1 MKFVIVG
8 DGAVGKTRLLQTFG
22 KKKSEYENSIA
33 SFSFDF
39 RKIVAQNIEYQF
51 IVLDTLGNSVRI
63 RQHSY
68 KDTDVF
74 IVCYSV
80 DSLLSLNN
88 VENIWIP
95 EIHQSSLNV
104 PFILVGTK
112 CDLDCDSLKDKA
124 EEIAKLYN
132 ASSYV
137 LCSAANS
144 YNIKLVFHE
153 AVRVA
158 LENDQNQ

>member
-22 KKKSEYENSIA
+22 KKKFEYENIIS

-39 RKIVAQNIEYQF
+39 RKIVAQNTEYSF
-51 IVLDTLGNSVRI
+51 IVLETLGNSVRT

-88 VENIWIP
+88 VVDMWIP
-95 EIHQSSLNV
+95 EILQCQPNI

-112 CDLDCDSLKDKA
+112 CDLDCDSLQDRA
-124 EEIAKLYN
+124 EEIVKYYN

-158 LENDQNQ
+158 LKNSLNQ